1 VEESVHQPRNLTEIG
16 YNGPASIA
24 MADWRLQMQ
33 SLYAVL
39 RGFDDPY
46 EAWGL
51 WKARYN
57 ELLATHP
64 SSPMKTADKLTFRG
78 IKMFEYD
85 PAKRFEVDVTDDKG
99 MMQFQDLGVDGHAHY
114 QQLGKTVGL
123 QDALGQELSVY
134 WMLGYGGGLFVP
146 FRDKSAGFDTFR
158 TGRILIDAVK
168 GADLGLTPD
177 GKMILD
183 FNFAY
188 HPSTMWDVSIDYIS
202 VPDGNHLPVA
212 VKAGERV

>member
-1 VEESVHQPRNLTEIG
+1 
-16 YNGPASIA
+16 

-39 RGFDDPY
+39 RAFDDPRDGW
-46 EAWGL
+46 EL

-64 SSPMKTADKLTFRG
+64 SSPIRKDEKLSFHG
-78 IKMFEYD
+78 ISAYDYD
-85 PAKRFEVDVTDDKG
+85 PKMRFAVDITDDKG
-99 MMQFQDLGVDGHAHY
+99 MMQFQDLGVDGHAHF
-114 QQLGKTVGL
+114 QRLGKTVGL
-123 QDALGQELSVY
+123 RDALGQELSVF
-134 WMLGYGGGLFVP
+134 WMLGYGGGLFLP

-168 GADLGLTPD
+168 GADLGLSKE
-177 GKMILD
+177 GKLILD

-188 HPSTMWDVSIDYIS
+188 HPSKMWDDGLDYIS
-202 VPDGNHLPVA
+202 VPDENHFGVTI
-212 VKAGERV
+212 KAGERV